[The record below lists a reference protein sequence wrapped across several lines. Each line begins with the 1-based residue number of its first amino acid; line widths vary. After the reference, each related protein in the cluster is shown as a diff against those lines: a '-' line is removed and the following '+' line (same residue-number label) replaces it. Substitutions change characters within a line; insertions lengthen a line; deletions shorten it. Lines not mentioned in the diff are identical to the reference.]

1 MWRVLAGILTTEN
14 CGLLFTDR
22 MAPTL
27 HPKVW
32 GGGTDATERGSS
44 QQLVFWNVHWRSSHV
59 GIASEPI
66 FRIGDM
72 ERPLLRQCGYKSI
85 SSSRSRYG
93 RPTFRTSHRV
103 GPELLNH
110 GDSCFRH
117 RRPSSWL
124 KIWETEVLLREYT
137 FRASLLEVSYRQSLY
152 TLLCLR
158 VSPLLQP

>member
-1 MWRVLAGILTTEN
+1 MRGFGIPLVEQYLGGIQSLVQTIRLT
-14 CGLLFTDR
+14 
-22 MAPTL
+22 
-27 HPKVW
+27 
-32 GGGTDATERGSS
+32 
-44 QQLVFWNVHWRSSHV
+44 RSSHV
-59 GIASEPI
+59 GIVSEPI

-117 RRPSSWL
+117 RRPSSCL

-137 FRASLLEVSYRQSLY
+137 FRASLLEVSYRQFLY
-152 TLLCLR
+152 TLVRLR